1 MVTSTPREAF
11 ESMDAL
17 KELCDRWN
25 QASQIAEENDFEL
38 GLHNHWWEFTE
49 VEGRPGFEI
58 LVEMLDEKIFFQVDT
73 YWVNTGGGDSVAIV
87 EALGERAPLLHV
99 KDGPLDSEKDMQAI
113 GEGAMDIP
121 PIIEASHGT
130 CDWLIV
136 ELDRCGSDMMEAVEN
151 SYDYLVGNELARGA
165 R

>member
-1 MVTSTPREAF
+1 
-11 ESMDAL
+11 
-17 KELCDRWN
+17 
-25 QASQIAEENDFEL
+25 
-38 GLHNHWWEFTE
+38 
-49 VEGRPGFEI
+49 
-58 LVEMLDEKIFFQVDT
+58 
-73 YWVNTGGGDSVAIV
+73 VAIV
-87 EALGERAPLLHV
+87 EALGERAPLLHI